1 MIKVE
6 NIVQEIQNPVCVN
19 SGNSRIIWRI
29 SIFLEFPEFLEK
41 FPEFRDSL
49 GISGGVRST
58 EKNFKK
64 CPKILHFLAESRV
77 KNSAPLVL
85 QSSLQEHQAFE
96 GHPCGPGSRKA
107 NTQLLL

>member
-19 SGNSRIIWRI
+19 SGNSGNYLENIHILGI
-29 SIFLEFPEFLEK
+29 PNGIPANFLEFPDFFEK

-58 EKNFKK
+58 EYYY
-64 CPKILHFLAESRV
+64 CI
-77 KNSAPLVL
+77 
-85 QSSLQEHQAFE
+85 
-96 GHPCGPGSRKA
+96 
-107 NTQLLL
+107 TM